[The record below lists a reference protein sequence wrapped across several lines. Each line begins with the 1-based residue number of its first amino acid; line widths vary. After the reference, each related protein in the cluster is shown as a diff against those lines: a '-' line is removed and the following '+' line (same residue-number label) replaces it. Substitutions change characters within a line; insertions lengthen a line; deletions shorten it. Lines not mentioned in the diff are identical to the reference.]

1 MVITFTENY
10 LSKKQIYLLLFSS
23 LLLVAHTDND
33 KLFICSSYNI
43 TKLYLHVE
51 VIFYQTSVKDQP
63 CPAL

>member
-10 LSKKQIYLLLFSS
+10 LPKKKIYLLLFSS

-43 TKLYLHVE
+43 TKLYLHLYLNSYFLPN
-51 VIFYQTSVKDQP
+51 I
-63 CPAL
+63 